1 MVEQQVPLDSQAA
14 PAVREN
20 DPDVHAAK
28 RFTRLPTAMP
38 LAAAVAVVGVAAE
51 IPVGPEGGDGD

>member
-1 MVEQQVPLDSQAA
+1 MVEQQDPLERQAA
-14 PAVREN
+14 PAAGEN

-38 LAAAVAVVGVAAE
+38 LAAAVAVVGVASE
-51 IPVGPEGGDGD
+51 SPVGPEGGDGD